1 MDHSELLKRDT
12 KRMKR
17 QETLQDNALS
27 KLAEAEAALH
37 EVGVKHEVLFV
48 GDTVVNCRKLAGDL
62 NMHPGFACRYEEFGG
77 EVPLDTGTIVL
88 ATHDPVV
95 VTRVKKKA
103 NGADVIVM
111 SQDGVPDYVQKLFPD
126 AFIAWNATAAFG
138 HITKAI
144 DA

>member
-17 QETLQDNALS
+17 QETLQDNALA

-37 EVGVKHEVLFV
+37 DVGVKHEVLFV

-62 NMHPGFACRYEEFGG
+62 NMHPGFACRYEEFGS

-103 NGADVIVM
+103 NGADFIIM
-111 SQDGVPDYVQKLFPD
+111 STEGVPEYVRELFPD
-126 AFIAWNATAAFG
+126 AFVAWNTGAAFG
-138 HITKAI
+138 QITKAI